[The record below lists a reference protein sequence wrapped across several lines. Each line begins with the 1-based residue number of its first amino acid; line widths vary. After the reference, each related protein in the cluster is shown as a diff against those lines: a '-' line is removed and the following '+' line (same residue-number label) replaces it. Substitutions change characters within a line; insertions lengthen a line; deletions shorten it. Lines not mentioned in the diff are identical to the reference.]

1 MHMLDDHE
9 NDASSRCMIAMLVSD
24 PEGYT
29 KNSRFLLAESKS
41 QVNTIFRSWKMD
53 CRGIAYTYQDTSALL
68 VAQTYGCST
77 HEALDPV
84 AAPLVSDRQHDK
96 VKI

>member
-29 KNSRFLLAESKS
+29 KTHSFCWPNQNPKLTQYSGRE
-41 QVNTIFRSWKMD
+41 KMD

-84 AAPLVSDRQHDK
+84 AAPLVSDRHHDM